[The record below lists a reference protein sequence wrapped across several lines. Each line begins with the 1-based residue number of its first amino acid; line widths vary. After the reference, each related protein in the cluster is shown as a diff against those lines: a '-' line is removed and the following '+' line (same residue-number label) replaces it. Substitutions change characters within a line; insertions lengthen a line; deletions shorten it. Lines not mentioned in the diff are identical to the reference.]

1 MKIDFRPASKFAKV
15 LVGETVAPNKK
26 SVDRFF
32 AYEKVSRNPYNDK
45 IMVMRQTINETK
57 RGWLVTDMEV
67 FDSKSG
73 RVVKSLKRNVEQD
86 GSFET
91 KLTFIDKSGNK
102 QNRTFEH
109 PAK

>member
-67 FDSKSG
+67 FDSKTG
-73 RVVKSLKRNVEQD
+73 KAVKTLRREVDDEGNFVTDLK
-86 GSFET
+86 
-91 KLTFIDKSGNK
+91 FIDKKGKK
-102 QNRTFEH
+102 QNKSISH
-109 PAK
+109 LVK

>member
-1 MKIDFRPASKFAKV
+1 MKIDFIPPKTFSRF
-15 LVGETVAPNKK
+15 LVGETVNPQKK
-26 SVDRFF
+26 IVDRFF
-32 AYEKVSRNPYNDK
+32 AYEKPSRNVYK
-45 IMVMRQTINETK
+45 SQIRVMRQTIEDTP